1 MPFWTE
7 EVPVASIFGQSVLKR
22 EGKKKKA
29 KPPGA
34 SGIGTRAGLSEGI
47 NPGVTS

>member
-22 EGKKKKA
+22 EGGGA
-29 KPPGA
+29 KPP
-34 SGIGTRAGLSEGI
+34 GIGTRAGLSEGI
-47 NPGVTS
+47 NPGITS